1 MQLIPSV
8 DFLKTILGNFFDFK
22 KLYCVVFKHGFYGLT
37 MKRRVLKDPETG
49 EVIGLTKF
57 PFPKAKK
64 RKVLS
69 RGIKV

>member
-1 MQLIPSV
+1 
-8 DFLKTILGNFFDFK
+8 
-22 KLYCVVFKHGFYGLT
+22 

-64 RKVLS
+64 RKVLP
-69 RGIKV
+69 RGIKVVNSI